1 MMKRWLAIVL
11 LVVGCIVC
19 SSGCSGRG
27 KGAKATDEGIG
38 AMGGHGIDEQAL
50 SERPETPDIITSV
63 TFDNVLFEYD
73 SAQVSP
79 KERKKIEDVAAYLKD
94 NSGTSVIIEGHCD
107 ERGSREYNMALGE
120 RRALAVRAYLIG
132 LGIDGSSIQTKSY
145 GEEDPL
151 NLGHDE
157 DSWRVNRRGEF
168 ILFE

>member
-11 LVVGCIVC
+11 LVTGCVAF

-27 KGAKATDEGIG
+27 KGAKGADGGVGVIG
-38 AMGGHGIDEQAL
+38 QGGVDEQVL
-50 SERPETPDIITSV
+50 GERPDTTDIITSV
-63 TFDNVLFEYD
+63 TFDSVLFEYD

-79 KERKKIEDVAAYLKD
+79 SERQKIEDVAAYLRD
-94 NSGTSVIIEGHCD
+94 NSGTSVIVEGHCD

-145 GEEDPL
+145 GEEDPIK
-151 NLGHDE
+151 LGHDE
-157 DSWRVNRRGEF
+157 ETWRMNRRAEF